1 MSVRDTCVDAIET
14 VVIICTWGM
23 TVYTSIPPFL
33 YPGKFL
39 QPGKIMDGEP
49 NNSSNNYLV
58 VTDLIKIEN
67 NSQCQA
73 LGCIGLRIVETKA
86 YI

>member
-1 MSVRDTCVDAIET
+1 
-14 VVIICTWGM
+14 
-23 TVYTSIPPFL
+23 
-33 YPGKFL
+33 
-39 QPGKIMDGEP
+39 MDREP

-67 NSQCQA
+67 NSQCQK
-73 LGCIGLRIVETKA
+73 LGCIGLRIVGTKS